1 MTGNAQM
8 TRWREGLFINHQ
20 VVAMMPWK
28 DGKRN
33 GMDWRDYAHQVKS
46 AAFAYKPWQLDAEEM

>member
-1 MTGNAQM
+1 M

-20 VVAMMPWK
+20 VQAMMPWK

-46 AAFAYKPWQLDAEEM
+46 AAFAYKPWQLDAEVM

>member
-1 MTGNAQM
+1 
-8 TRWREGLFINHQ
+8 
-20 VVAMMPWK
+20 MPWK

-33 GMDWRDYAHQVKS
+33 GMDWRDYAKEVKS